1 MGPHDPRS
9 CGWVVGNDGFRW
21 QGVRCWLISWSV
33 TCVDI
38 VYRARS
44 TGPQPR
50 RGHVPYL
57 LVSLPAHGGWPWP
70 GLVAKQ
76 RPPKG
81 RLGAPCPWRRLS
93 SWRRVSCYRAISR
106 LSIGLIPKDGTRAL
120 FRCLFCHPRSND
132 RSGAPRGWFRGP
144 LRHAL
149 RFRVAA
155 RTRFHL
161 PYYRIRTHVH
171 SWMGTRRTSV
181 PISPDL
187 SIARV
192 CPTLGLSVGLS
203 WVGWLIKSVIVCL
216 MVLSTRITVVIL
228 ELIRAPNPDF
238 WKGCIY

>member
-106 LSIGLIPKDGTRAL
+106 VLCFDACSATLGRTTVAGHLAGGSVVRCGTRWDSAL
-120 FRCLFCHPRSND
+120 LLVRVSTSRIIGFGHTCI
-132 RSGAPRGWFRGP
+132 RGWVPDAR
-144 LRHAL
+144 
-149 RFRVAA
+149 RFPS
-155 RTRFHL
+155 L
-161 PYYRIRTHVH
+161 
-171 SWMGTRRTSV
+171 
-181 PISPDL
+181 PISASHVSALPL
-187 SIARV
+187 G
-192 CPTLGLSVGLS
+192 CPSDSLGSGLNQ
-203 WVGWLIKSVIVCL
+203 L
-216 MVLSTRITVVIL
+216 
-228 ELIRAPNPDF
+228 
-238 WKGCIY
+238 